1 MCPHLHG
8 RGAGAEHLADLLK
21 GHLLE
26 PVQLDDLALPG
37 RAPANGAAHLEGA
50 RVSRQAAA
58 ARVWLL
64 AQIGRWME
72 RFGVAA

>member
-1 MCPHLHG
+1 
-8 RGAGAEHLADLLK
+8 GAFWDQ
-21 GHLLE
+21 LE
-26 PVQLDDLALPG
+26 ELFRPG
-37 RAPANGAAHLEGA
+37 RPAASLFDERALRRTIERGRAAHLEGA